1 MRTIRT
7 SKYSTILLTF
17 FVVALFFIL
26 PSLMLFSYSR
36 SLIINQLGTS
46 AMESAKLIARNIEED
61 VEPYEAMY
69 HMEDY
74 STNQYDLD
82 YYTKMIQRFATYK
95 SDLKA
100 AFVYT
105 IKITSNAEYIYLL
118 DGEDPNSD
126 DFSPIGSVDELTEIE
141 LQVFQTKIATF
152 TGLIYSERWGT
163 YVTGFAPI
171 VHPDSQEVLGL
182 VGVDY
187 RDTHVQTILQTMSQ
201 AIIWGS
207 ILLSAFAG
215 FFIYKILDQRF
226 IALETDYLT
235 GVSSKRSHE
244 RFLEQAMKSAI
255 KNNKP
260 LTLIML
266 DIDNFKQIND
276 IYGHDF
282 GDEVLRLVGVQ
293 LTQLKR
299 SFDSIARYG
308 GDEFIFVLPNTTT
321 EDAKVFA
328 NSIQESINQISLNP
342 DDKALQITV
351 SMGIAS
357 VFDIED
363 PSKILIA
370 ADRAMYLS
378 KNTGKKKFTIYV
390 E

>member
-7 SKYSTILLTF
+7 SKYSTILLTL
-17 FVVALFFIL
+17 FVVALFFAL
-26 PSLMLFSYSR
+26 PSIILYSYSR
-36 SLIINQLGTS
+36 SLIISQLGTS

-69 HMEDY
+69 QLEDY
-74 STNQYDLD
+74 STNLYDLD

-105 IKITSNAEYIYLL
+105 IKITSNTEYVYLL

-126 DFSPIGSVDELTEIE
+126 DFSPIGSIDELSEIE
-141 LQVFQTKIATF
+141 LQVFQTKTATF

-171 VHPDSQEVLGL
+171 IHPDSQQVLGL

-207 ILLSAFAG
+207 ILLSTFAG

-244 RFLEQAMKSAI
+244 RFLEQAMKSAM

-293 LTQLKR
+293 LIQLKR
-299 SFDSIARYG
+299 SHDSIARYG

-321 EDAKVFA
+321 EDAKAFA
-328 NSIQESINQISLNP
+328 NLIQERINQISLNP

-357 VFDIED
+357 IFDIDD

>member
-1 MRTIRT
+1 MVAV
-7 SKYSTILLTF
+7 F
-17 FVVALFFIL
+17 FAL
-26 PSLMLFSYSR
+26 PSFLLYSYSR
-36 SLIINQLGTS
+36 NLIISQLGTS

-61 VEPYEAMY
+61 IEPYVALY
-69 HMEDY
+69 QLEDY

-82 YYTKMIQRFATYK
+82 YYQVMIQRFSTYK
-95 SDLKA
+95 SDLNA

-105 IKITSNAEYIYLL
+105 IKITSDTEYVYLL
-118 DGEDPNSD
+118 DGEDSLSE
-126 DFSPIGSVDELTEIE
+126 DFSPIGSVDELSEIE

-152 TGLIYSERWGT
+152 TRLIYSERWGT

-171 VHPDSQEVLGL
+171 IHPDSQEVLGL

-187 RDTHVQTILQTMSQ
+187 RDTHVQTILRTMSQ

-207 ILLSAFAG
+207 ILLSTFAG

-244 RFLEQAMKSAI
+244 RFLIQALKSSMRD
-255 KNNKP
+255 NKP
-260 LTLIML
+260 LSLIML

-282 GDEVLRLVGVQ
+282 GDEVLRLVGAQ
-293 LTQLKR
+293 LMQLKR
-299 SFDSIARYG
+299 SHDSVARYG
-308 GDEFIFVLPNTTT
+308 GDEFIYVLPNMTI
-321 EDAKVFA
+321 EDAKAFA
-328 NSIQESINQISLNP
+328 SSIQERINQISLNP
-342 DDKALQITV
+342 DDKSLQITV

-357 VFDIED
+357 VFDIDD